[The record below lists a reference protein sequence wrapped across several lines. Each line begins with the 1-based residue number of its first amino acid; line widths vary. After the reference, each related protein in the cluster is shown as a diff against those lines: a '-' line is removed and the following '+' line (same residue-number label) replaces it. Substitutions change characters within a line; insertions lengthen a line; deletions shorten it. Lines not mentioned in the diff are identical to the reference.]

1 MKKAKEMLL
10 EDALSSAIHSEKR
23 NIQLKKALTLS
34 AVFNIVCLVYC
45 ALKKH
50 G

>member
-10 EDALSSAIHSEKR
+10 EDALSSAIQSEKH

-34 AVFNIVCLVYC
+34 AFFNIVCLVYC

>member
-10 EDALSSAIHSEKR
+10 EDALSSAIQSEKH
-23 NIQLKKALTLS
+23 NIQLKKVLTLS
-34 AVFNIVCLVYC
+34 VFFNIVCLVYC
-45 ALKKH
+45 VFKKH

>member
-23 NIQLKKALTLS
+23 NIHLKKALTLS
-34 AVFNIVCLVYC
+34 AFFNIVCIVYC

>member
-23 NIQLKKALTLS
+23 NIHLKKALTLS
-34 AVFNIVCLVYC
+34 AFFNIVCLVYC